1 MKIKWVFTL
10 GTASL
15 TIGLAWLG
23 IWSYAVHGGA
33 PVGSIAYELH
43 PPTGSRL
50 MILVGVLTM
59 VVATFALLVRR
70 LRKFLG

>member
-1 MKIKWVFTL
+1 MKIKWIFIL

-15 TIGLAWLG
+15 TIGLTWLG
-23 IWSYAVHGGA
+23 IWSYPVQGGE

-50 MILVGVLTM
+50 MILVGVVTL
-59 VVATFALLVRR
+59 VVATIALLLRR